1 MKYLKLFEDYSDNTY
16 YHVGLMNIANKSDIS
31 YEGSGLSISK
41 HPEEWQ
47 KINPLTS
54 GDLFELKK
62 RTPIFFDYY
71 KEKDSIKRSV
81 IKWGIDNNFVEE
93 ITTYKVCWYND
104 EIEDELCMFFD
115 NKNDAIDEAGDY
127 GVDIIIDKG
136 YKATNKLKQMSL
148 QKSIGIDNTFDILL
162 TVYLDNNTEYD
173 GIWWEEELDVLKYS
187 APRGVI
193 FNSKLK
199 TWDIKKID

>member
-1 MKYLKLFEDYSDNTY
+1 MDNFNVHKYLRESYLREEEVEQFEDD
-16 YHVGLMNIANKSDIS
+16 LA
-31 YEGSGLSISK
+31 LA
-41 HPEEWQ
+41 
-47 KINPLTS
+47 
-54 GDLFELKK
+54 GDALA
-62 RTPIFFDYY
+62 
-71 KEKDSIKRSV
+71 
-81 IKWGIDNNFVEE
+81 
-93 ITTYKVCWYND
+93 D

>member
-1 MKYLKLFEDYSDNTY
+1 MKSLVYMKYLKLFEDYSDKTY

-71 KEKDSIKRSV
+71 KEKDLFRFKSDLIST
-81 IKWGIDNNFVEE
+81 E
-93 ITTYKVCWYND
+93 
-104 EIEDELCMFFD
+104 
-115 NKNDAIDEAGDY
+115 KNVHGC
-127 GVDIIIDKG
+127 V
-136 YKATNKLKQMSL
+136 
-148 QKSIGIDNTFDILL
+148 
-162 TVYLDNNTEYD
+162 
-173 GIWWEEELDVLKYS
+173 
-187 APRGVI
+187 
-193 FNSKLK
+193 
-199 TWDIKKID
+199 